1 MDFMDQLRALAKRL
15 EKEGGN
21 VATEEETGSASVLPF
36 IQALGYDIF
45 DSSEVLPDFAADAG
59 SKKGEKIDFAVLL
72 DDHPA
77 LLFQWM
83 SYGAASHGEDAAKL
97 RRCFHAASAQV
108 GVLTNGRAYFFYS
121 DRDKQYV
128 MDAEPFLIIDLLQL
142 DEKKIFE
149 LERFSKGSL
158 ISNETVSAAEQ
169 LHYLRA
175 IKQLLFEQTA
185 APSVDWVRFFARQ
198 VHPGVVT
205 AKIVARLAPIVA
217 EAFRQFAEDNHVG
230 SPMVKPSPPHDL
242 TITEEEFER
251 FFVVDVSQ

>member
-1 MDFMDQLRALAKRL
+1 MDLMDQLRALAKRL

-21 VATEEETGSASVLPF
+21 IATEKETRSASVLPF

-59 SKKGEKIDFAVLL
+59 SQKGEKVDFAVLL

-77 LLFQWM
+77 LLFQCT
-83 SYGAASHGEDAAKL
+83 SYGAASHEEDAAKL
-97 RRCFHAASAQV
+97 RRSFHAASAQV

-121 DRDKQYV
+121 DRDKKYV

-149 LERFSKGSL
+149 LEKFSKSSL
-158 ISNETVSAAEQ
+158 KSDEMVSAAEQ

-175 IKQLLFEQTA
+175 IKQLLFEQSA
-185 APSVDWVRFFARQ
+185 APSVDWVRFLARQ
-198 VHPGVVT
+198 VRPGVVT
-205 AKIVARLAPIVA
+205 AKMAAGFTPIVA
-217 EAFRQFAEDNHVG
+217 EAFRQFAEDYQVG
-230 SPMVKPSPPHDL
+230 RRMVKPSPHDL
-242 TITEEEFER
+242 TITEEEFEG